1 MTAIRMDLYVS
12 SKSSELETLSRH
24 LQRKTASN
32 LRRANGCDKL
42 NPDKA
47 LNRRHIERI
56 MS

>member
-12 SKSSELETLSRH
+12 SKSSEPETLSRH

-32 LRRANGCDKL
+32 LRRANGYDKL